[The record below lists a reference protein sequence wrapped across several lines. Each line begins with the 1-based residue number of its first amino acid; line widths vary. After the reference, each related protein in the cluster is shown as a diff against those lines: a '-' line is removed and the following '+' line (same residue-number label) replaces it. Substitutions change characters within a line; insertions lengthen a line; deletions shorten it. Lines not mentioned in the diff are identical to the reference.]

1 MFDWRN
7 RKERPS
13 KIKTGWFNL
22 SVCNNVA
29 HTYIY
34 QGVKGVCAAAANE
47 ANGAATKTTT
57 ATTNTAATTANYCK
71 VPKLNYAKHVQAL
84 YNLIS

>member
-1 MFDWRN
+1 M
-7 RKERPS
+7 
-13 KIKTGWFNL
+13 L
-22 SVCNNVA
+22 
-29 HTYIY
+29 HIY

-57 ATTNTAATTANYCK
+57 TTTTANYCK

-84 YNLIS
+84 YNLIA